1 MVFPV
6 VIYRYERWTIK
17 KAECWRTVVLEKT
30 LQSPLDSKGIIP
42 VNPKGNQPWI
52 FIGRIDAEVEAPIHW
67 LPDAKSWRIGK
78 TLTLGKTENQ
88 RRGRQKTRQHQRLSG
103 CESEQTPG
111 HSGGQSRLVWGSP
124 LESQRVDT
132 TQRLHNTVSPSRRA
146 LILFLLQNC
155 NPGFKY

>member
-6 VIYRYERWTIK
+6 VIYRYERWTVK

-67 LPDAKSWRIGK
+67 LPDAKSWRLERSWKDLDAGK
-78 TLTLGKTENQ
+78 DWEPEKRTAEDKTASAAQWVRIWANARTQ
-88 RRGRQKTRQHQRLSG
+88 WRA
-103 CESEQTPG
+103 EQTG
-111 HSGGQSRLVWGSP
+111 MGQSTGVAKSRH
-124 LESQRVDT
+124 DT
-132 TQRLHNTVSPSRRA
+132 ATAQHCLP
-146 LILFLLQNC
+146 Q
-155 NPGFKY
+155 